1 MDLFLTDLPP
11 QLAGLREAVEAGD
24 ARSVERIAHILK
36 GSSGSMGA
44 KRMEAICAGVEELGR
59 SEELGAAPGLIF
71 RLEEEFGR
79 VRVIFEQELS
89 KKS

>member
-44 KRMEAICAGVEELGR
+44 KRMEAICAEVEEMGH
-59 SEELGAAPGLIF
+59 SEELRAAPGLIL

-79 VRVIFEQELS
+79 VRVVFEGELS
-89 KKS
+89 KS